1 MQIFLICLVLDCIS
15 MSFFDQLYTSTP
27 LFLFC
32 IRFTTGSLE
41 LWSVVY
47 SSIFLFI
54 EWALKWFYTPGIPHT
69 HCNLPN
75 SSVSVVEEC
84 FRGTPRIGR
93 MKNEIKQ
100 TTL

>member
-1 MQIFLICLVLDCIS
+1 MQIFLICLVN
-15 MSFFDQLYTSTP
+15 F
-27 LFLFC
+27 
-32 IRFTTGSLE
+32 
-41 LWSVVY
+41 
-47 SSIFLFI
+47 SIFLFI

-84 FRGTPRIGR
+84 FRGTPCIEL

-100 TTL
+100 TILSY